1 MINLK
6 RIGSTALAIILVAS
20 TAACTLSV
28 PSDKGNENANAQ
40 IVSRDPDGDTEP
52 DPEPLEP
59 EKEEEEEQFV
69 LAQMDS
75 KYHAYYDGKVYYR
88 EYKKSD
94 YAEDIMLYF
103 SDPFEGG
110 IYNSTTP
117 KKLCVLNADGTVDT
131 VTENDP
137 GQGIMYVIDGV
148 LYSQYFMEDGAEA
161 NPNTTHVYKYDL
173 NTKTMSD
180 IKGYCNVL
188 ARVGDYLVMRAD
200 STYDASGN
208 YVTGELCIVN
218 PKDLSVVG
226 SMGSSYELIGV
237 DYDAMYGIEV
247 ISDYTATGDSE
258 FTVNIARTTSSG
270 VSELLTSFE
279 PSTFENWYYSYPEIT
294 CYQIVSGHLFVNI
307 GYYQGTGHFYQEGFI
322 YDIDLISKSVRK
334 ITDTENETFYC
345 TEGMDGIFVNI
356 REYSLES
363 EKTETVCTPVGGE
376 GEMKAEDYV
385 GQQFLVPYIHYDFS
399 ETEHMKSGDVSI
411 LTDVAGKPNKLLT
424 KSDYDGFGYKLG
436 AAEGADY
443 EDAEQTEIYN
453 IEYAGNKL
461 FFSIAIM
468 ERTPEYDVGW
478 RYSYKVQK
486 FANFVKDLK
495 TGEVTKLYEE

>member
-6 RIGSTALAIILVAS
+6 RIGSTALVGLMLVS
-20 TAACTLSV
+20 TFACTLSE
-28 PSDKGNENANAQ
+28 PADKGGDNEIAQ
-40 IVSRDPDGDTEP
+40 ITSRDLDLGMPPEEELNTEP
-52 DPEPLEP
+52 ETETD
-59 EKEEEEEQFV
+59 EQFV

-75 KYHAYYDGKVYYR
+75 KYHAYYDGKVYFR

-117 KKLCVLNADGTVDT
+117 KKLCVLNADGSVDT

-161 NPNTTHVYKYDL
+161 NPNPTHVYKYDL

-180 IKGYCNVL
+180 IKGYRNVL

-208 YVTGELCIVN
+208 YVAGELCIVN

-237 DYDAMYGIEV
+237 DYDAMYGVEV
-247 ISDYTATGDSE
+247 VSDYTSGDSKY
-258 FTVNIARTTSSG
+258 TVNIARTTASG

-334 ITDTENETFYC
+334 ITDTGNETFYC
-345 TEGMDGIFVNI
+345 TEGMDGMFVNI
-356 REYSLES
+356 REYSMES
-363 EKTETVCTPVGGE
+363 EKTETVCIPVDGE

-385 GQQFLVPYIHYDFS
+385 GQQFMVPYIHYDFS

-411 LTDVAGKPNKLLT
+411 FTDVSSKPTKLLG
-424 KSDYDGFGYKLG
+424 KSDYEGFGYTLG
-436 AAEGADY
+436 YEEGADY
-443 EDAEQTEIYN
+443 ETADQTELYN
-453 IEYAGNKL
+453 VEYCGNKL
-461 FFSIAIM
+461 FFSLAVM
-468 ERTPEYDVGW
+468 ERTPDYDVGW
-478 RYSYKVQK
+478 RYTYKVK
-486 FANFVKDLK
+486 KMANFVKDLK

>member
-52 DPEPLEP
+52 DPEPLTEP
-59 EKEEEEEQFV
+59 EKEEEEQFV

-94 YAEDIMLYF
+94 YAEDIVLYY

-110 IYNSTTP
+110 LYNSTTP
-117 KKLCVLNADGTVDT
+117 KKLCALNADGSVETI
-131 VTENDP
+131 TEEDH
-137 GQGIMYVIDGV
+137 GQGVMYVIDGV
-148 LYSQYFMEDGAEA
+148 LYSQYYNEDGAEA
-161 NPNTTHVYKYDL
+161 DINATHVYSLDL
-173 NTKTMSD
+173 NTKKESD
-180 IKGYCNVL
+180 IAGYCQVYGK
-188 ARVGDYLVMRAD
+188 VGDYLILRQ
-200 STYDASGN
+200 N
-208 YVTGELCIVN
+208 N
-218 PKDLSVVG
+218 
-226 SMGSSYELIGV
+226 SYEGADYKAGDLTLYDPKTSKVISSLSGV
-237 DYDAMYGIEV
+237 VEYLGCDYTSMYGYQV
-247 ISDYTATGDSE
+247 DSDYTSGDAKY
-258 FTVNIARTTSSG
+258 TVTIYRGTKDGDAQTLTTLSS
-270 VSELLTSFE
+270 SLFE
-279 PSTFENWYYSYPEIT
+279 DWYLGYPEIT
-294 CYQIVSGHLFVNI
+294 CYQIVGSHLFLNI
-307 GYYQGTGHFYQEGFI
+307 GYYQGTGHFYQEGMI
-322 YDIDLISKSVRK
+322 MDIDVINKTSKK
-334 ITDTENETFYC
+334 ITDTGVETFYI
-345 TEGMDGIFVNI
+345 TEGMDGMFINTYDYNI
-356 REYSLES
+356 N
-363 EKTETVCTPVGGE
+363 TENNETICVPVDGE

-385 GQQFLVPYIHYDFS
+385 GQKFMVPYVHYDYS
-399 ETEHMKSGDVSI
+399 ETTNMKRGDVSI
-411 LTDVAGKPNKLLT
+411 LTDVAGKPNKLLS
-424 KSDYDGFGYKLG
+424 KSDYDGFGYTLG